1 MTIERPTVAP
11 ETIGAII
18 LCGGHSTRMGRDKA
32 TLPFGNE
39 TLLARIV
46 RLVRSAAT
54 GRIIV
59 VVGANFNA
67 DHYRAMCEEL
77 PASVEFVKDEIP
89 DSGPLEG
96 LRCGLSALSHDTET
110 AFVCSCDMP
119 LLQPSIILQ
128 LCSMLKKQPPEIVA
142 VVPEVQGQL
151 HPLCAVYRT
160 STATMAASLLA
171 KGERRLRAF
180 VQALNVHRIGEDEL
194 KHADP
199 ELISLVNCNTPI
211 DYETALR
218 RAEGS
223 GSC

>member
-1 MTIERPTVAP
+1 MK
-11 ETIGAII
+11 IGAVI

-32 TLPFGNE
+32 MLPFGNE

-46 RLVRSAAT
+46 RLVGSAVT

-59 VVGANFNA
+59 VAGADISA
-67 DHYRAMCEEL
+67 DRYRATCAEL
-77 PASVEFVKDEIP
+77 AASVEFVKDDLP

-96 LRCGLSALSHDTET
+96 LRRGLAALSHDTEI

-119 LLQPSIILQ
+119 LLQPRVILQ
-128 LCSMLKKQPPEIVA
+128 LCSVLNGQPSETVA
-142 VVPEVQGQL
+142 VVPDVQGQL

-160 STATMAASLLA
+160 STAATAAGLLA

-180 VQALNVHRIGEDEL
+180 VEALDVHRIGDDEL
-194 KHADP
+194 NLADP
-199 ELISLVNCNTPI
+199 ELVSLMNCNTPR
-211 DYETALR
+211 DYENALR
-218 RAEGS
+218 RAGSS

>member
-1 MTIERPTVAP
+1 M
-11 ETIGAII
+11 TIGAVI

-32 TLPFGNE
+32 MLPFGNE

-46 RLVRSAAT
+46 RLVGTAVT

-59 VVGANFNA
+59 VAGA
-67 DHYRAMCEEL
+67 DISVDLYRTTCAEL
-77 PASVEFVKDEIP
+77 SASVELVKDDLP

-96 LRCGLSALSHDTET
+96 LRRGLAALRLDTEM

-119 LLQPSIILQ
+119 LLQPGIILQ
-128 LCSMLKKQPPEIVA
+128 LCSVLKEHPPETVA
-142 VVPEVQGQL
+142 VVPDVQGQL

-160 STATMAASLLA
+160 STAATAAGLLA

-180 VQALNVHRIGEDEL
+180 VEALDVCRIGEDDLKLADSEL
-194 KHADP
+194 D
-199 ELISLVNCNTPI
+199 SFMNCNTPG
-211 DYETALR
+211 DYENALR
-218 RAEGS
+218 RAGSS